1 MPAEQKQTKGLSTVF
16 QETKAELK
24 KVHWPKKK
32 ELINYTWIVL
42 SSVAVVSLI
51 IFAIDKGLSVVVQ
64 KAISL

>member
-1 MPAEQKQTKGLSTVF
+1 MF
-16 QETKAELK
+16 QETKSELK

-51 IFAIDKGLSVVVQ
+51 IFAIDKGLSFVVQ

>member
-1 MPAEQKQTKGLSTVF
+1 MF